1 MVANLQ
7 DETKRQT
14 LLFTQT
20 RAHKVVNLVVDHR
33 SRCLKMKIIMR
44 NGRNVHS
51 VTLTR
56 G

>member
-7 DETKRQT
+7 VETKRQA
-14 LLFTQT
+14 LLFTKT
-20 RAHKVVNLVVDHR
+20 RAHKVVNLIVDHR
-33 SRCLKMKIIMR
+33 PRDFKMKIIMR